1 MEHAFIFFLVS
12 PAHFCARTVEPH
24 RRYVR
29 RMGGCPGSEEG
40 EAGGMA
46 NSNPCSSQEKLLFP
60 SPLPPLLGGQVF
72 GGNDMKP
79 GFLLHYFPAIPNKLY
94 FNLKQQF
101 AVQFIYSNTIHRDH
115 RAINLC
121 FK

>member
-1 MEHAFIFFLVS
+1 
-12 PAHFCARTVEPH
+12 
-24 RRYVR
+24 
-29 RMGGCPGSEEG
+29 MGKGKQGAWS
-40 EAGGMA
+40 
-46 NSNPCSSQEKLLFP
+46 NSNPCGSQEKRLFL
-60 SPLPPLLGGQVF
+60 SPLPLLLGGQVF

-79 GFLLHYFPAIPNKLY
+79 DFLLHYFPAIPNKLY
-94 FNLKQQF
+94 FNLKRQF